1 MTGPNPRQ
9 ADRSLYSVAEVAAML
24 EAGDTLILAAEEPLL
39 AALPRGDWIGG
50 TSPYFMTAEAGGA
63 CDRDRIFVQRM
74 PAIASVAW
82 VGMLNRAA
90 LPDMAALGPDNGYTI
105 VLMPGQSD
113 VHRDFALHGLEWR
126 DMFRRPVVGWVTG
139 VAGDANLAA
148 RPKVFDGRTG
158 RSADDAAVVLHVAL
172 PEDAFARVDIVNLF
186 TPDMDGPVLT
196 FVEDTGFTVERV
208 RVDGAPTRL
217 VDHIAANGID
227 TRLPLVADYNG
238 AMINVATAAINDASG
253 KVSFYAPVHE
263 GIEYRF
269 ARPIGDY
276 PQEFAEHLGDP
287 SGEIAFSCNCIL
299 NYLYAGLEGRQ
310 TGSIA
315 GPVTF
320 GEIAYMLLT
329 QTMVYLVIERDGT
342 GS

>member
-1 MTGPNPRQ
+1 MGPNPHHEGQ
-9 ADRSLYSVAEVAAML
+9 SLYSVAEVSAML
-24 EAGDTLILAAEEPLL
+24 AAGDTLILAAEEAML

-63 CDRDRIFVQRM
+63 YARDRIFVQRM
-74 PAIASVAW
+74 PDIASVAW
-82 VGMLNRAA
+82 VGMLDRAA
-90 LPDMAALGPDNGYTI
+90 LPGMATLGPDNGYTI
-105 VLMPGQSD
+105 LLMPGQSG
-113 VHRDFALHGLEWR
+113 VHSDFALHGLEWP

-139 VAGDANLAA
+139 VAGDAAA
-148 RPKVFDGRTG
+148 TYRPKVFDGRTG

-172 PEDAFARVDIVNLF
+172 PDEAFARVDIVNLF
-186 TPDMDGPVLT
+186 VPDMDGPVLT
-196 FVEDTGFTVERV
+196 FAEDTGFTVERV
-208 RVDGAPTRL
+208 LVDGIPARL

-238 AMINVATAAINDASG
+238 AMINVATAAIDDVSG
-253 KVSFYAPVHE
+253 KVSFFAPVHE

-276 PQEFAEHLGDP
+276 PQEFADHLGTP
-287 SGEIAFSCNCIL
+287 RGEVAFSCNCIL
-299 NYLYAGLEGRQ
+299 NYLYAGLEGQ
-310 TGSIA
+310 HTGTMA

-329 QTMVYLVIERDGT
+329 QTMVYLVIERDGP
-342 GS
+342 GL